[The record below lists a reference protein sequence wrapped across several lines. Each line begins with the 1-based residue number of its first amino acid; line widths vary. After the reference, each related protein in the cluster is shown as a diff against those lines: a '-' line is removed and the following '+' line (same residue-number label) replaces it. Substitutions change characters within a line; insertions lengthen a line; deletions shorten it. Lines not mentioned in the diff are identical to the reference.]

1 MATLKGIP
9 TMNAH
14 KAIPVLL
21 AMVAMSACK
30 TLVVPDLNNPSIE
43 ELTGEDATRVAVIT
57 AAQGLFVRVRGGIAG
72 RAGYVSEVGI
82 IGRESYNFD
91 AADPRFVTELLRDPL
106 DGGNGAFGGNHW
118 GGRYRGFREADI
130 VLNAVE
136 ALDPA
141 VMDAGD
147 KDGLRG
153 IAKTLQALDLLL
165 VINTR
170 DDLGAVITVAA
181 DPTGDPEPIVDR
193 AAVFARI
200 TALLDEAQGH
210 LTGTFPSDLRLP
222 SGFDGFDT
230 AAEFLTF
237 NRALKARVD
246 VYLGNYAAALTSLSA
261 SFLDPAGDMQLGVF
275 YNYGTG
281 SGDQV
286 NNLFDPSELI
296 ILAHPSIETDAQL
309 QTDGVTLDQRVVD
322 KTVSVATVTDQGGLG
337 LSSDLAFTLYTS
349 ATAKM
354 TIIRNEELILL
365 RAEAN
370 LQLGNF
376 APASADLNILRGA
389 AGLANIDL
397 STMTATGRID
407 ELLYNRRYSL
417 LFEGHRWIDMRR
429 YGRLSDL
436 LLDSSLRV
444 HARFPFPQSECN
456 ARVPPQARAVDRGGA
471 RKAVGR

>member
-1 MATLKGIP
+1 MATLKGIL
-9 TMNAH
+9 TMNAY

-21 AMVAMSACK
+21 AMVAMSACE

-43 ELTGEDATRVAVIT
+43 ELTGEGASRVAVVT
-57 AAQGLFVRVRGGIAG
+57 AVQGLFVRARQGIAG

-91 AADPRFVTELLRDPL
+91 AADPRFVTELLRDAL
-106 DGGNGAFGGNHW
+106 DGGNGAFGGAHW
-118 GGRYRGFREADI
+118 LTRYRGFREADN
-130 VLNAVE
+130 VLNAVD
-136 ALDPA
+136 ALA
-141 VMDAGD
+141 TMDAGERE
-147 KDGLRG
+147 GLRG

-181 DPTGDPEPIVDR
+181 DPTGDPEPIADR

-210 LTGTFPSDLRLP
+210 LGGASFPSDLRLP

-246 VYLGNYAAALTSLSA
+246 VYLGNYAAALTSLGA
-261 SFLDPAGDMQLGVF
+261 SFIDPAGDMQLGVF

-296 ILAHPSIETDAQL
+296 ILAHPSIETDAL
-309 QTDGVTLDQRVVD
+309 FQTDGVTLDQRFVD

-337 LSSDLAFTLYTS
+337 LSSDLAFNLYTS
-349 ATAKM
+349 ATAEM
-354 TIIRNEELILL
+354 PIIRNEELILL

-370 LQLGNF
+370 LQLDNF
-376 APASADLNILRGA
+376 ALASADLNILRGA
-389 AGLANIDL
+389 AGLATIDL
-397 STMTATGRID
+397 STMTATQRDD

-429 YGRLSDL
+429 YDRLSDL
-436 LLDSSLRV
+436 LLNASLRV

-456 ARVPPQARAVDRGGA
+456 ARVPPPSQGCS
-471 RKAVGR
+471 

>member
-1 MATLKGIP
+1 
-9 TMNAH
+9 MNAY

-21 AMVAMSACK
+21 VMVAMSACK

-43 ELTGEDATRVAVIT
+43 ELTGEGASRVAVIT
-57 AAQGLFVRVRGGIAG
+57 AAQGLFVRARQGIAG

-91 AADPRFVTELLRDPL
+91 AADPRFVTELLRDAL

-118 GGRYRGFREADI
+118 DDRYQGFREADN

-136 ALDPA
+136 ALA
-141 VMDAGD
+141 TMDAGD
-147 KDGLRG
+147 KEGLRG
-153 IAKTLQALDLLL
+153 IAKTFQAMDLLM

-170 DDLGAVITVAA
+170 DDLGAVITVAE

-193 AAVFARI
+193 AAVFAKI

-210 LTGTFPSDLRLP
+210 LGGTFPSDLRLP

-237 NRALKARVD
+237 NRALRARVD
-246 VYLGNYAAALTSLSA
+246 VYMGSYSTALTSLSA

-286 NNLFDPSELI
+286 NNLFAPSNLI

-337 LSSDLAFTLYTS
+337 LSTDLAFTLYTN
-349 ATAKM
+349 AAAPLP
-354 TIIRNEELILL
+354 IIRNEELILL

-376 APASADLNILRGA
+376 ALASADLNILRGA

-397 STMTATGRID
+397 SAMTATQRID

-436 LLDSSLRV
+436 LLNASLRV
-444 HARFPFPQSECN
+444 HARFPFPQTECN
-456 ARVPPQARAVDRGGA
+456 ARVPPPSQGCS
-471 RKAVGR
+471 

>member
-1 MATLKGIP
+1 MAILKGIP
-9 TMNAH
+9 TMNAY

-21 AMVAMSACK
+21 AIVAMSACE

-43 ELTGEDATRVAVIT
+43 ELTGEGASRVAVIT
-57 AAQGLFVRVRGGIAG
+57 ATQGLFVRARQGIAG

-91 AADPRFVTELLRDPL
+91 AADPRFVTELLRDAL

-118 GGRYRGFREADI
+118 DTRYQGFREADN

-136 ALDPA
+136 ALA
-141 VMDAGD
+141 TMAASD
-147 KDGLRG
+147 KEGLRG
-153 IAKTLQALDLLL
+153 IAKTFQALDLLL
-165 VINTR
+165 IINTR
-170 DDLGAVITVAA
+170 DDLGAVITLAE

-200 TALLDEAQGH
+200 TTLLDEAQGH
-210 LTGTFPSDLRLP
+210 LGGASFPSDLRLP

-246 VYLGNYAAALTSLSA
+246 VYLGNYAAALTSLGA
-261 SFLDPAGDMQLGVF
+261 SFIDPAGDMQLGVF

-337 LSSDLAFTLYTS
+337 LSSDLAFNLYTS
-349 ATAKM
+349 ATTAM
-354 TIIRNEELILL
+354 PIIRNEELILL

-370 LQLGNF
+370 LQLDNF
-376 APASADLNILRGA
+376 ALASADLNILRGA
-389 AGLANIDL
+389 AGLATIDL
-397 STMTATGRID
+397 STMTATQRDD

-429 YGRLSDL
+429 YDRLSDL
-436 LLDSSLRV
+436 LLDPSLRV

-456 ARVPPQARAVDRGGA
+456 ARVPPPSEGCS
-471 RKAVGR
+471 

>member
-1 MATLKGIP
+1 MAILKGIP
-9 TMNAH
+9 TMNAY

-21 AMVAMSACK
+21 AIVAMSACE

-43 ELTGEDATRVAVIT
+43 ELTGEGASRVAVVT
-57 AAQGLFVRVRGGIAG
+57 AAQGLFVRARQGIAG

-118 GGRYRGFREADI
+118 AGRYRGFRDADN
-130 VLNAVE
+130 VLNAVD
-136 ALDPA
+136 ALA
-141 VMDAGD
+141 TMDAGD
-147 KDGLRG
+147 KGGLRG

-200 TALLDEAQGH
+200 TALLDEAQGD
-210 LTGTFPSDLRLP
+210 LTGASFPSDLRLP

-230 AAEFLTF
+230 PAGFLTF

-246 VYLGNYAAALTSLSA
+246 VYLGNDLAALTSLGA
-261 SFLDPAGDMQLGVF
+261 SFIDPTGDMQLGVY
-275 YNYGTG
+275 YNYGVG

-309 QTDGVTLDQRVVD
+309 QTDAVTLDQRFVD
-322 KTVSVATVTDQGGLG
+322 KIVSVASVGDQGGLG
-337 LSSDLAFTLYTS
+337 LSSDLAFNLYTS
-349 ATAKM
+349 AT
-354 TIIRNEELILL
+354 TGIPIIRNEELILL

-370 LQLGNF
+370 LRLGNF
-376 APASADLNILRGA
+376 GLASDDLNILRGA
-389 AGLANIDL
+389 AGLVDIDL
-397 STMTATGRID
+397 STMNATQRID

-429 YGRLSDL
+429 YDRLSDL
-436 LLDSSLRV
+436 LLDPSLRV
-444 HARFPFPQSECN
+444 HARFPFPVSECD
-456 ARVPPQARAVDRGGA
+456 ARDPTPSQGCA
-471 RKAVGR
+471 

>member
-1 MATLKGIP
+1 MAILKGIP
-9 TMNAH
+9 TMNAY

-21 AMVAMSACK
+21 AIVAMSACE

-43 ELTGEDATRVAVIT
+43 ELTGEGASRVAVVT
-57 AAQGLFVRVRGGIAG
+57 AAQGLFVRARQGIAG

-118 GGRYRGFREADI
+118 AGRYRGFRDADN
-130 VLNAVE
+130 VLNAVD
-136 ALDPA
+136 ALA
-141 VMDAGD
+141 TMDAGD

-200 TALLDEAQGH
+200 TALLDDAQGD
-210 LTGTFPSDLRLP
+210 LTGASFPSDLRLP

-230 AAEFLTF
+230 AAGFLTF

-246 VYLGNYAAALTSLSA
+246 VYLGNDLAALTSLGA
-261 SFLDPAGDMQLGVF
+261 SFIDPTGDMRLGVF
-275 YNYGTG
+275 YNYGVG

-309 QTDGVTLDQRVVD
+309 QTDAVTLDQRFVD
-322 KTVSVATVTDQGGLG
+322 KIVSVASVGDQGGLG
-337 LSSDLAFTLYTS
+337 LSSDFAFSLYPS
-349 ATAKM
+349 AT
-354 TIIRNEELILL
+354 TGIPIIRNEELILL

-370 LQLGNF
+370 LRLGNF
-376 APASADLNILRGA
+376 GLASDDLNILRGA
-389 AGLANIDL
+389 AGLVDIDL
-397 STMTATGRID
+397 STMNATQRID

-429 YGRLSDL
+429 YDRLGDL
-436 LLDSSLRV
+436 LLDPLLRV

-456 ARVPPQARAVDRGGA
+456 ARVPPPSQGCS
-471 RKAVGR
+471 

>member
-1 MATLKGIP
+1 MAILKGIP
-9 TMNAH
+9 TMNAY
-14 KAIPVLL
+14 KAITVLL

-30 TLVVPDLNNPSIE
+30 SLVVPDLNNPSIE
-43 ELTGEDATRVAVIT
+43 ELTGEGASRVAVVT
-57 AAQGLFVRVRGGIAG
+57 AVQGLFVRARQGIAG

-118 GGRYRGFREADI
+118 AGRYRGFREADN

-136 ALDPA
+136 ALA
-141 VMDAGD
+141 TMDAGE
-147 KDGLRG
+147 KAGLRG

-181 DPTGDPEPIVDR
+181 DPTGDPEPIVARD
-193 AAVFARI
+193 AVFTKI
-200 TALLDEAQGH
+200 VALLDEAQGD
-210 LTGTFPSDLRLP
+210 LTGATFPSDLRLP

-230 AAEFLTF
+230 AAEFVTF

-246 VYLGNYAAALTSLSA
+246 VYMGNYSAALTSLSA
-261 SFLDPAGDMQLGVF
+261 SFLDPAGDMRLGVF
-275 YNYGTG
+275 YNYGVG

-309 QTDGVTLDQRVVD
+309 QTDAVTLDQRFVD
-322 KTVSVATVTDQGGLG
+322 KTVSVASVGDQGGLG

-349 ATAKM
+349 AAAKM

-370 LQLGNF
+370 LQLDNF
-376 APASADLNILRGA
+376 ALASADLNILRGA

-397 STMTATGRID
+397 STMTATQRDD

-429 YGRLSDL
+429 YDRLSDL
-436 LLDSSLRV
+436 LLDPSLRV

-456 ARVPPQARAVDRGGA
+456 ARVPPPGQGCS
-471 RKAVGR
+471 

>member
-1 MATLKGIP
+1 
-9 TMNAH
+9 MNAH

-21 AMVAMSACK
+21 AMVAMSACD

-43 ELTGEDATRVAVIT
+43 ELTGEDASRVAVIT
-57 AAQGLFVRVRGGIAG
+57 AAQGLFVRARGGIAG
-72 RAGYVSEVGI
+72 RAGYVSELGI

-118 GGRYRGFREADI
+118 AGRYRGFREADN

-136 ALDPA
+136 ALA
-141 VMDAGD
+141 TMDASD

-170 DDLGAVITVAA
+170 DDLGAVITVAE
-181 DPTGDPEPIVDR
+181 DPTGDPEPIVGR

-210 LTGTFPSDLRLP
+210 LGGAFPSELRLP

-246 VYLGNYAAALTSLSA
+246 VYMGNYSAALTSLSA

-322 KTVSVATVTDQGGLG
+322 KTVSVATVGDQGGLG
-337 LSSDLAFTLYTS
+337 LSSDLAFNLYTS
-349 ATAKM
+349 AAAPLP
-354 TIIRNEELILL
+354 IIRNEELILL

-376 APASADLNILRGA
+376 ALASADLNILRGA

-436 LLDSSLRV
+436 LLDPSLRV

-456 ARVPPQARAVDRGGA
+456 ARVPPPGQGCS
-471 RKAVGR
+471 

>member
-1 MATLKGIP
+1 
-9 TMNAH
+9 MNAH

-43 ELTGEDATRVAVIT
+43 ELTGADASRVAVIT
-57 AAQGLFVRVRGGIAG
+57 AAQGLFVRARTGIAG

-118 GGRYRGFREADI
+118 AGRYRGFREADN

-136 ALDPA
+136 ALA
-141 VMDAGD
+141 TMDAAD
-147 KDGLRG
+147 KEGLRG
-153 IAKTLQALDLLL
+153 IAKTFQALDLLL

-181 DPTGDPEPIVDR
+181 DPTGDPEPIADR
-193 AAVFARI
+193 AAVFTRI

-210 LTGTFPSDLRLP
+210 LGGATFPSDLTLP
-222 SGFDGFDT
+222 SGFAGFDT

-237 NRALKARVD
+237 NRALRARVD
-246 VYLGNYAAALTSLSA
+246 VYLGNYAAALTSLTA
-261 SFLDPAGDMQLGVF
+261 SFIDPVGSMQLGVF

-286 NNLFDPSELI
+286 NSLFTPSNLI
-296 ILAHPSIETDAQL
+296 IMAHPSIETDAQL

-322 KTVSVATVTDQGGLG
+322 KVVTVAPVTDQGGLG
-337 LSSDLAFTLYTS
+337 LSSDIVFTLYPS
-349 ATAKM
+349 AGAPLP
-354 TIIRNEELILL
+354 IIRNEELILL

-376 APASADLNILRGA
+376 ALASADLNILRAA

-417 LFEGHRWIDMRR
+417 LFEGHRWLDMRR
-429 YGRLSDL
+429 YDRLSDL
-436 LLDSSLRV
+436 LLDPSLRV
-444 HARFPFPQSECN
+444 HTRFPFPQSECN
-456 ARVPPQARAVDRGGA
+456 ARVPAPDPGCS
-471 RKAVGR
+471 

>member
-1 MATLKGIP
+1 MAILKGIP
-9 TMNAH
+9 TMNAY

-21 AMVAMSACK
+21 AIVAMSACE

-43 ELTGEDATRVAVIT
+43 ELTGEGASRVAVIT
-57 AAQGLFVRVRGGIAG
+57 AAQGLFVRARQGIAG

-118 GGRYRGFREADI
+118 AGRYRGFRDADN
-130 VLNAVE
+130 VLNAVD
-136 ALDPA
+136 ALA
-141 VMDAGD
+141 TMDAGD
-147 KDGLRG
+147 KGGLRG

-200 TALLDEAQGH
+200 TALLDDAQGD
-210 LTGTFPSDLRLP
+210 LTGASFPSDLRLP

-230 AAEFLTF
+230 AAGFLTF

-246 VYLGNYAAALTSLSA
+246 VYLGNDLAALTSLGA
-261 SFLDPAGDMQLGVF
+261 SFIDPTGDMQLGVY
-275 YNYGTG
+275 YNYGVG

-309 QTDGVTLDQRVVD
+309 QTDAVTLDQRFVD
-322 KTVSVATVTDQGGLG
+322 KIVSVASVGDQGGLG
-337 LSSDLAFTLYTS
+337 LSSDLAFNLYTS
-349 ATAKM
+349 AT
-354 TIIRNEELILL
+354 TGIPIIRNEELILL

-370 LQLGNF
+370 LRLGNF
-376 APASADLNILRGA
+376 GLASDDLNILRGA
-389 AGLANIDL
+389 AGLVDIDL
-397 STMTATGRID
+397 STMNATQRID

-429 YGRLSDL
+429 YDRLGDL
-436 LLDSSLRV
+436 LLDPLLRV

-456 ARVPPQARAVDRGGA
+456 ARVPPPGQGCS
-471 RKAVGR
+471 

>member
-1 MATLKGIP
+1 
-9 TMNAH
+9 MNAY

-21 AMVAMSACK
+21 AIVAMSACE

-43 ELTGEDATRVAVIT
+43 ELTGEGASRVAVVT
-57 AAQGLFVRVRGGIAG
+57 AAQGLFVRARQGIAG

-118 GGRYRGFREADI
+118 AGRYRGFRDADN
-130 VLNAVE
+130 VLNAVD
-136 ALDPA
+136 ALA
-141 VMDAGD
+141 TMDAGD
-147 KDGLRG
+147 KGGLRG

-200 TALLDEAQGH
+200 TALLDEAQGD
-210 LTGTFPSDLRLP
+210 LTGASFPSDLRLP

-230 AAEFLTF
+230 PAGFLTF

-246 VYLGNYAAALTSLSA
+246 VYLGNDLAALTSLGA
-261 SFLDPAGDMQLGVF
+261 SFIDPTGDMQLGVY
-275 YNYGTG
+275 YNYGVG

-309 QTDGVTLDQRVVD
+309 QTDAVTLDQRFVD
-322 KTVSVATVTDQGGLG
+322 KIVSVASVGDQGGLG
-337 LSSDLAFTLYTS
+337 LSSDLAFNLYTS
-349 ATAKM
+349 AT
-354 TIIRNEELILL
+354 TGIPIIRNEELILL

-370 LQLGNF
+370 LRLGNF
-376 APASADLNILRGA
+376 GLASDDLNILRGA
-389 AGLANIDL
+389 AGLVDIDL
-397 STMTATGRID
+397 STMNATQRID

-429 YGRLSDL
+429 YDRLSDL
-436 LLDSSLRV
+436 LLDPSLRV
-444 HARFPFPQSECN
+444 HARFPFPVSECD
-456 ARVPPQARAVDRGGA
+456 ARDPTPSQGCA
-471 RKAVGR
+471 

>member
-21 AMVAMSACK
+21 AMVAMSACE

-43 ELTGEDATRVAVIT
+43 ELTGEGASRVAVIT
-57 AAQGLFVRVRGGIAG
+57 ATQGLFIRARQGIAG

-91 AADPRFVTELLRDPL
+91 AADPRFVTELLRDAL

-118 GGRYRGFREADI
+118 DTRYQGFREADN

-136 ALDPA
+136 ALA
-141 VMDAGD
+141 TMAASD
-147 KDGLRG
+147 KEGLRG
-153 IAKTLQALDLLL
+153 IAKTFQALDLLL
-165 VINTR
+165 IINTR
-170 DDLGAVITVAA
+170 DDLGAVITLAE

-200 TALLDEAQGH
+200 TTLLDEAQGH
-210 LTGTFPSDLRLP
+210 LGGASFPSDLRLP

-246 VYLGNYAAALTSLSA
+246 VYLGNYAAALTSLGA
-261 SFLDPAGDMQLGVF
+261 SFIDPAGDMQLGVF

-337 LSSDLAFTLYTS
+337 LSSDLAFNLYTS
-349 ATAKM
+349 ATTAM
-354 TIIRNEELILL
+354 PIIRNEELILL

-370 LQLGNF
+370 LQLDNF
-376 APASADLNILRGA
+376 ALASADLNILRGA
-389 AGLANIDL
+389 AGLATIDL
-397 STMTATGRID
+397 STMTATQRDD

-429 YGRLSDL
+429 YDRLSDL
-436 LLDSSLRV
+436 LLNPSLRV

-456 ARVPPQARAVDRGGA
+456 ARVPPPSQGCS
-471 RKAVGR
+471 

>member
-1 MATLKGIP
+1 
-9 TMNAH
+9 MNAY

-21 AMVAMSACK
+21 AIVAMSACE

-43 ELTGEDATRVAVIT
+43 ELTGEGASRVAVVT
-57 AAQGLFVRVRGGIAG
+57 AAQGLFVRARQGIAG

-118 GGRYRGFREADI
+118 AGRYRGFRDADN
-130 VLNAVE
+130 VLNAVD
-136 ALDPA
+136 ALA
-141 VMDAGD
+141 TMDAGD
-147 KDGLRG
+147 KGGLRG

-200 TALLDEAQGH
+200 TALLDEAQGD
-210 LTGTFPSDLRLP
+210 LTGASFPSDLRLP

-230 AAEFLTF
+230 PAGFLTF

-246 VYLGNYAAALTSLSA
+246 VYLGNDLAALTSLGA
-261 SFLDPAGDMQLGVF
+261 SFIDPTGDMRLGVY
-275 YNYGTG
+275 YNYGVG

-309 QTDGVTLDQRVVD
+309 QTDAVTLDQRFVD
-322 KTVSVATVTDQGGLG
+322 KIVSVASVGDQGGLG
-337 LSSDLAFTLYTS
+337 LSSDLAFNLYTS
-349 ATAKM
+349 AT
-354 TIIRNEELILL
+354 TGIPIIRNEELILL

-370 LQLGNF
+370 LRLGNF
-376 APASADLNILRGA
+376 GLASDDLNILRGA
-389 AGLANIDL
+389 AGLVDIDL
-397 STMTATGRID
+397 STMNATQRID

-429 YGRLSDL
+429 YDRLSDL
-436 LLDSSLRV
+436 LLDPSLRV
-444 HARFPFPQSECN
+444 HARFPFPVSECD
-456 ARVPPQARAVDRGGA
+456 ARVPPPSQGCA
-471 RKAVGR
+471 

>member
-1 MATLKGIP
+1 
-9 TMNAH
+9 MNAY

-21 AMVAMSACK
+21 AIVAMSACE

-43 ELTGEDATRVAVIT
+43 ELTGEGASRVAVIT
-57 AAQGLFVRVRGGIAG
+57 AAQGLFIRARQGIAG

-118 GGRYRGFREADI
+118 AGRYRGFRDADN
-130 VLNAVE
+130 VLNAVD
-136 ALDPA
+136 ALA
-141 VMDAGD
+141 TMDAGD

-200 TALLDEAQGH
+200 TALLDEAQGD
-210 LTGTFPSDLRLP
+210 LTGASFPSDLRLP

-246 VYLGNYAAALTSLSA
+246 VYMGNYSAALTSLGA
-261 SFLDPAGDMQLGVF
+261 SFIDPTGDMRLGVF
-275 YNYGTG
+275 YNYGVG

-309 QTDGVTLDQRVVD
+309 QTDAVTLDQRFVD
-322 KTVSVATVTDQGGLG
+322 KTVSVASVGDQGGLG

-349 ATAKM
+349 AAAKM

-376 APASADLNILRGA
+376 ALASADLNILRGA

-397 STMTATGRID
+397 STMTVLERDD

-429 YGRLSDL
+429 YGRLDDL
-436 LLDSSLRV
+436 RLNSSLRV

-456 ARVPPQARAVDRGGA
+456 ARVPPPSQGCS
-471 RKAVGR
+471 